1 MTAKEEYER
10 LQESIKQCDA
20 KAKKCLSMGDSALA
34 EVYSAEARLMKRRA
48 EQLERSY
55 GIRPGSDPT
64 PTAHR
69 KDPTPAAHR
78 KDQRPSKPGVQDIIS
93 GVFKGMEK
101 VTGKNYA
108 LEALQHVTSE
118 KECQQLLMT
127 VKNMFTDSDGN
138 LDKKGYCSALQDVLD
153 SMSCTINELEK
164 AIDDAKR
171 DGNTG
176 MIPGLETAIKQYRA
190 NAAIIKKEINKYK

>member
-1 MTAKEEYER
+1 MTAREEYNR
-10 LQESIKQCDA
+10 LQESIKQCEA
-20 KAKKCLSMGDSALA
+20 KSKYWLSIGNGVLA
-34 EVYSAEARLMKRRA
+34 EVYSAEARQMKRRA
-48 EQLERSY
+48 DQLERY
-55 GIRPGSDPT
+55 YKFRPG
-64 PTAHR
+64 A
-69 KDPTPAAHR
+69 DPTPAPAAY
-78 KDQRPSKPGVQDIIS
+78 RPEPKRSKPDVQDIIS

>member
-1 MTAKEEYER
+1 MTAKEEYAR
-10 LQESIKQCDA
+10 LQENIKQCEA
-20 KAKKCLSMGDSALA
+20 KARYWLSIGDCAMA
-34 EVYSAEARLMKRRA
+34 EVYGLEVKQMKRRA
-48 EQLERSY
+48 DRLEQY
-55 GIRPGSDPT
+55 YKFRPG
-64 PTAHR
+64 A
-69 KDPTPAAHR
+69 DPTPAA
-78 KDQRPSKPGVQDIIS
+78 DRPEPKRSKPDVQDIIS

-118 KECQQLLMT
+118 KECQQLMMT

>member
-1 MTAKEEYER
+1 MTAKEEYAR
-10 LQESIKQCDA
+10 LQESIKQCEA
-20 KAKKCLSMGDSALA
+20 KEKYWLSIGNGAMA
-34 EVYSAEARLMKRRA
+34 EVYGTEVNRMKGRA
-48 EQLERSY
+48 NQLERYY
-55 GIRPGSDPT
+55 GFHPGADPT
-64 PTAHR
+64 SA
-69 KDPTPAAHR
+69 PAAY
-78 KDQRPSKPGVQDIIS
+78 RPEPKRSKPKRSKPDVQDIIS
-93 GVFKGMEK
+93 GVFKSLEN

-127 VKNMFTDSDGN
+127 VKNMFTDSEGN